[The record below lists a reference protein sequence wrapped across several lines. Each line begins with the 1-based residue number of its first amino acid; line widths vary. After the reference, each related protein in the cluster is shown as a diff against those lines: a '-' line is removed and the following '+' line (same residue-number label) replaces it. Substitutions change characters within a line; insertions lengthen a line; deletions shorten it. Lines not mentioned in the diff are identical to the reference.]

1 MQEIKKLI
9 EEHVIDYQQ
18 LDVITCTVT
27 VPNLRKVLKILKED
41 INTQFTQLVDLCAV
55 DYI

>member
-18 LDVITCTVT
+18 LDIITCTVT

-41 INTQFTQLVDLCAV
+41 INTRILSL
-55 DYI
+55 